1 MSTFEDDILFETF
14 NGTATF
20 NPITNTITFITTEN
34 KPLLGKK
41 KQITTLVLAKI
52 ILNLDPK
59 IVTKALDL
67 GDDVADLNKRSLSKD
82 EISTGF
88 LIASML
94 SLVLR
99 EIFGKNV
106 YPLKHAEVV

>member
-41 KQITTLVLAKI
+41 KQITTLALAKI